1 MTLRARLTLFFAG
14 IVIVPLLAATLVLQ
28 ALVTEEVRRRSDT
41 RLEAASATV
50 STLWQERLTIADR
63 ETGRAAVVAA
73 GLLSDPAAGLE
84 EEMELERGT
93 AGLDFLVVTNPQGGI
108 IAAALGSSSFSQG
121 VRPLTP
127 FDIVDEQS
135 MPGLLRARAPVS
147 ASGNRGTVI
156 GGWFVDSD
164 FLRDLAGPADVEL
177 GLRSGMRLLAA
188 TDASLADLPVDG
200 SFPLSVEDGRRVAV
214 TDIRGQRG
222 EIVLVTREEGA
233 GVHGAVWVVALLGLL
248 LASML
253 GYLLAGV
260 IARPVYELA
269 EGARRVAA
277 GDLHTRVTVGDR
289 GDIGNLANAFNQMT
303 ENLDTYVTR
312 LEESRDELRR
322 NLDRLGETL
331 RSTHDLDAMLGVI
344 VDTAAGTL
352 HASAG
357 AMFFLSPSG
366 KRLRLQAVF
375 GYEPSPVSEM
385 RLGQGIAGRAAE
397 GRPILVPSRLEEAP
411 KRAPAEPVARTAVAV
426 PLVRGDNTIGVL
438 ALYGRTLPD
447 PFNEDDAA
455 TLVSFA
461 GQASVAIENVLLHQ
475 EAERLSLTDG
485 LTGVWNRRYLQLQ
498 LQKEIDRA
506 DRFSRPLS
514 LLLVDI
520 DRFKEANDQHGHLVG
535 DEILVEVVRRLVD
548 STRSNI
554 DVVAR
559 FGGEEFVAVLPETPR
574 EGARVV
580 AEKVRQGIA
589 LRPFEAEGVEG
600 SIHITVSVGV
610 ACYPEDGTTA
620 DALLRAA
627 DRAMYRAKEAGRD
640 RVELAVSGEST
651 LGGSGG

>member
-14 IVIVPLLAATLVLQ
+14 IVVVPLLAATLVLQ
-28 ALVTEEVRRRSDT
+28 TLVTQEVRRRSDT

-50 STLWQERLTIADR
+50 ATLWQERLTVADR
-63 ETGRAAVVAA
+63 ETRRAAVVAA
-73 GLLSDPAAGLE
+73 GLLSDAGLE
-84 EEMELERGT
+84 ERMELERGV
-93 AGLDFLVVTNPQGGI
+93 AGLDFFVITNPQGGI
-108 IAAALGSSSFSQG
+108 SASAVGQASFSPR
-121 VRPLTP
+121 VRTPTP

-135 MPGLLRARAPVS
+135 MPGLLRARVPITP
-147 ASGNRGTVI
+147 SGNRGTVV

-164 FLRDLAGPADVEL
+164 FLRELAGPADVEL
-177 GLRSGMRLLAA
+177 GLRSGRLLLAA
-188 TDASLADLPVDG
+188 TDLSLSSLPVDG
-200 SFPLSVEDGRRVAV
+200 SFPLSAEDGRRVAV
-214 TDIRGQRG
+214 TDIQRG
-222 EIVLVTREEGA
+222 EIVLATAEEVA
-233 GVHGAVWVVALLGLL
+233 GVHGAVWAVALLGLL

-269 EGARRVAA
+269 EGARRVAE
-277 GDLHTRVTVGDR
+277 GDLHTRVTIGDR

-366 KRLRLQAVF
+366 KQLRLQAVF
-375 GYEPSPVSEM
+375 GYEPPPVTEM

-397 GRPILVPSRLEEAP
+397 GRPVLVPSRLEEAP
-411 KRAPAEPVARTAVAV
+411 GRAPAEPVARTAVAV
-426 PLVRGDNTIGVL
+426 PLVRGSNTIGVL

-455 TLVSFA
+455 TLASFA

-506 DRFSRPLS
+506 NRFSRPLS

-520 DRFKEANDQHGHLVG
+520 DRFKEANDEHGHLVG
-535 DEILVEVVRRLVD
+535 DEALVEVVRRLID

-559 FGGEEFVAVLPETPR
+559 FGGEEFVALLPETPR

-580 AEKVRQGIA
+580 AEKVRQAIA
-589 LRPFEAEGVEG
+589 LRPIEAEGVEG
-600 SIHITVSVGV
+600 GLHITVSVGV
-610 ACYPEDGTTA
+610 ASYPEDGTDA
-620 DALLRAA
+620 DALIRAA

-651 LGGSGG
+651 PTGSGG

>member
-14 IVIVPLLAATLVLQ
+14 IVVVPLLAATLVLQ
-28 ALVTEEVRRRSDT
+28 SLVSQEVRRRSDA
-41 RLEAASATV
+41 RLEAASATLA
-50 STLWQERLTIADR
+50 TLWQERLQVAQREAVRTAAAAAD
-63 ETGRAAVVAA
+63 
-73 GLLSDPAAGLE
+73 LLPSGALEEGLE
-84 EEMELERGT
+84 VERS
-93 AGLDFLVVTNPQGGI
+93 AAELDFLVVINAQGGI
-108 IAAALGSSSFSQG
+108 IASSVSPPSFEEG
-121 VRPLTP
+121 VPAPTP
-127 FDIVDEQS
+127 FDIVDEGGV
-135 MPGLLRARAPVS
+135 PGLLRAFAQIEDNQGSVV
-147 ASGNRGTVI
+147 A
-156 GGWFVDSD
+156 GWYVDSD
-164 FLRDLAGPADVEL
+164 LLADLAGPANVEL
-177 GLRSGMRLLAA
+177 GLRSGMQLLAS
-188 TDASLADLPVDG
+188 TDPSLRGLPVEG
-200 SFPLSVEDGRRVAV
+200 PFPLSVEDGRRVAV
-214 TDIRGQRG
+214 TEIRGQRG
-222 EIVLVTREEGA
+222 EIVLATPQEVP
-233 GVHGAVWVVALLGLL
+233 GVNSAVWGVAILGLL
-248 LASML
+248 LAS
-253 GYLLAGV
+253 LLAYLVAGA

-269 EGARRVAA
+269 EGARRVAS

-289 GDIGNLANAFNQMT
+289 GDIGNLADAFNQMT
-303 ENLDTYVTR
+303 ENLGTYVSR

-331 RSTHDLDAMLGVI
+331 RSTHDLDAMLSVI
-344 VDTAAGTL
+344 VDTAAATL

-366 KRLRLQAVF
+366 RQLRLQAVF
-375 GYEPSPVSEM
+375 GYEPPPVTEM

-397 GRPILVPSRLEEAP
+397 GRPVLVPSRLEEDP
-411 KRAPAEPVARTAVAV
+411 ERAAAEPPARTAVAV
-426 PLVRGDNTIGVL
+426 PLVRGSSTIGVL

-485 LTGVWNRRYLQLQ
+485 LTGVWNRRFLQLQ

-506 DRFSRPLS
+506 KRFGRPLS

-520 DRFKEANDQHGHLVG
+520 DRFKDTNDEHGHLVG
-535 DEILVEVVRRLVD
+535 DEVLVEVVRRVVD
-548 STRSNI
+548 STRGNI

-559 FGGEEFVAVLPETPR
+559 FGGEEFVALLPETPR

-580 AEKVRQGIA
+580 AEKVRQAIS
-589 LRPFEAEGVEG
+589 LRPIEAEGVPGGLHE
-600 SIHITVSVGV
+600 TVSVGV
-610 ACYPEDGTTA
+610 ASYPEDGTTV

-651 LGGSGG
+651 VGGSGG

>member
-1 MTLRARLTLFFAG
+1 VTLRARLTLFFAG
-14 IVIVPLLAATLVLQ
+14 IVVVPLLAATLVLQ
-28 ALVTEEVRRRSDT
+28 ALVTQEVRRRSDT
-41 RLEAASATV
+41 RLETAAATV
-50 STLWQERLTIADR
+50 STIWQERLTVADR
-63 ETGRAAVVAA
+63 ETRRAAAVAA
-73 GLLSDPAAGLE
+73 RLFPAPDVGLE
-84 EEMELERGT
+84 ERLGLERRS
-93 AGLDFLVVTNPQGGI
+93 ADLDFLVVTNPDGGI
-108 IAAALGSSSFSQG
+108 IATSVGSASFLQG
-121 VRPLTP
+121 VRPPTP

-135 MPGLLRARAPVS
+135 VPGLLRARAQISP
-147 ASGNRGTVI
+147 GDQGTVV

-164 FLRDLAGPADVEL
+164 FLRGLAGPSDVVEL

-188 TDASLADLPVDG
+188 TDPTLGPLPAEG
-200 SFPLSVEDGRRVAV
+200 PFPLSAEDGRRVTV
-214 TDIRGQRG
+214 TDIREQRG
-222 EIVLVTREEGA
+222 EIVLVTLEEVA
-233 GVHGAVWVVALLGLL
+233 GVHAAVWGVALLGLL

-277 GDLHTRVTVGDR
+277 GDLQTRVMVGDR
-289 GDIGNLANAFNQMT
+289 GDIGNLAKAFNQMT
-303 ENLDTYVTR
+303 ENLNTYVTR

-357 AMFFLSPSG
+357 AMFLLSPSG

-375 GYEPSPVSEM
+375 GYEPPPVSEM

-411 KRAPAEPVARTAVAV
+411 ERAPAEPVARTAVAV
-426 PLVRGDNTIGVL
+426 PLVRGASTIGVL
-438 ALYGRTLPD
+438 ALYGRTLPE

-455 TLVSFA
+455 TLTSFG

-506 DRFSRPLS
+506 NRFARPLS
-514 LLLVDI
+514 LLVVDI
-520 DRFKEANDQHGHLVG
+520 DRFKQANDEYGHLVG
-535 DEILVEVVRRLVD
+535 DEVLVEVVRRLVD
-548 STRSNI
+548 STRTNI

-580 AEKVRQGIA
+580 AEKVRQAIS
-589 LRPFEAEGVEG
+589 LRPIKAEGVQG
-600 SIHITVSVGV
+600 GLHVTVSVGV
-610 ACYPEDGTTA
+610 ASYPEDGSSA
-620 DALLRAA
+620 DALMRAA
-627 DRAMYRAKEAGRD
+627 DRAMYRAKEGGRD

-651 LGGSGG
+651 PSGSGG

>member
-14 IVIVPLLAATLVLQ
+14 IVVVPLLAATLVLQ
-28 ALVTEEVRRRSDT
+28 ALVTQEVRRRSDT

-50 STLWQERLTIADR
+50 STLWQERLVVADR
-63 ETGRAAVVAA
+63 ETRRAAIAA
-73 GLLSDPAAGLE
+73 AELLADRGAGLE
-84 EEMELERGT
+84 EQMTLERGS

-108 IAAALGSSSFSQG
+108 IASSVGSSSFLPD
-121 VRPLTP
+121 VRPPTP

-135 MPGLLRARAPVS
+135 VPGLMRARAPIS
-147 ASGNRGTVI
+147 ASGNAGVVI

-164 FLRDLAGPADVEL
+164 FLQDLAGPADVEL

-188 TDASLADLPVDG
+188 TDASLDRLPVEG
-200 SFPLSVEDGRRVAV
+200 TFPVSVEDGRRVMV
-214 TDIRGQRG
+214 SEIRGQRG
-222 EIVLVTREEGA
+222 EIVLVTLEEAG
-233 GVHGAVWVVALLGLL
+233 GVHGAVWGVALLGLL

-260 IARPVYELA
+260 IARPVFELA

-277 GDLHTRVTVGDR
+277 GDLHTRVTIGDR
-289 GDIGNLANAFNQMT
+289 GDIGNLATAFNQMT
-303 ENLDTYVTR
+303 ENLETYVTR
-312 LEESRDELRR
+312 VEESRDELRR

-331 RSTHDLDAMLGVI
+331 RSTHNLDAMLGVI
-344 VDTAAGTL
+344 VDTAAATV
-352 HASAG
+352 HASSG
-357 AMFFLSPSG
+357 AMFLLSPSG

-375 GYEPSPVSEM
+375 GYEPPPVTEI

-397 GRPILVPSRLEEAP
+397 GRPVLVPSRLEEAP
-411 KRAPAEPVARTAVAV
+411 KRAPPEPVHRTAVAV
-426 PLVRGDNTIGVL
+426 PLVRGVNTIGVL

-447 PFNEDDAA
+447 PFDEDDAA
-455 TLVSFA
+455 TLASFA

-506 DRFSRPLS
+506 NRFARSIS
-514 LLLVDI
+514 LLVVDI
-520 DRFKEANDQHGHLVG
+520 DRFKETNDEHGHLVG
-535 DEILVEVVRRLVD
+535 DEVLVEVVRRLVD
-548 STRSNI
+548 STRTNI

-559 FGGEEFVAVLPETPR
+559 FGGEEFVAVLPETAR

-580 AEKVRQGIA
+580 AEKVRQAIA
-589 LRPFEAEGVEG
+589 LRPIEAEGVQEG
-600 SIHITVSVGV
+600 IHITVSVGV
-610 ACYPEDGTTA
+610 ASYPEDGTTA
-620 DALLRAA
+620 DALMRAA
-627 DRAMYRAKEAGRD
+627 DRAMYRAKEGGRD

-651 LGGSGG
+651 PRGSGG